1 MCPLLCHPARGNKA
15 RLIQGESE
23 LQYSSVITLPV
34 TTWCATYLVVLGNWK
49 RARSFKTILG
59 RWLEES
65 SVYYRL
71 TSTNQPEEPVGSPKL
86 SPKPVEE
93 KKRAHSEE
101 PLVQLIQW
109 KISFSSHITD
119 AKAASVASLGTTIVV
134 FASLSLCPHIRTT
147 VITACS

>member
-23 LQYSSVITLPV
+23 LQYSFVITLTV
-34 TTWCATYLVVLGNWK
+34 TTWCARYLVVLGNWK

-101 PLVQLIQW
+101 PLMQFFALNSMKNILQFSCNW
-109 KISFSSHITD
+109 CQSSISSLVGNYHCYFCFSP
-119 AKAASVASLGTTIVV
+119 SVLT
-134 FASLSLCPHIRTT
+134 FAPPS
-147 VITACS
+147 